1 MLRLHNVALVT
12 ADGVVP
18 HSTID
23 IENGKIAAVYDKLL
37 PTDPAVTVYDANG
50 AFAAPG
56 FVDIHVHGGG
66 GISFMDATAPQ
77 VCEACLAHA
86 RFGTTTIVPTSL
98 TAPMADLVGMIRTVK
113 QAAEMLDTV
122 TIAGVHLEGPFLS
135 PAQCGAQDLS
145 TMLAPTPQNYEPL
158 LKAWEGGVRIMGIA
172 AELDGA
178 FALGE
183 ELQKRGIV
191 ASIAH
196 SDADYDT
203 CAQALQHG
211 FSDITHIYSGCSM
224 VHRKNAYRHG
234 GVVEA
239 GLLEDGFTVQMIADG
254 KHLPPE
260 LLKLIYKC
268 KGADSISLITD
279 ALLPAAAGLPE
290 GTVLTLNGTDKMVL
304 EDGVMK
310 LENRQAFAGSIATTD
325 RLVRNMVNLA
335 GVPLWE
341 AVKMASTTPARV
353 IGLGNQKGALLKG
366 YDADVVLLD
375 ADLQVR
381 DVIARG
387 TFIKR

>member
-1 MLRLHNVALVT
+1 MLRLHDVTRVT

-23 IENGKIAAVYDKLL
+23 IENGKIKAVYDTLL
-37 PTDPAVTVYDANG
+37 PATPDVTVYDANG

-66 GISFMDATAPQ
+66 GISFMDATKEQ

-98 TAPMADLVGMIRTVK
+98 TAPMANLVNMIRTVK
-113 QAAEMLDTV
+113 QAKELLTTV

-145 TMLAPTPQNYEPL
+145 TMLTPTPANFEPL
-158 LKAWEGGVRIMGIA
+158 LGAWQGGIRIMGVA
-172 AELDGA
+172 PELDGA

-183 ELQKRGIV
+183 VLNQNGIV
-191 ASIAH
+191 ASVAH

-203 CAQALQHG
+203 CAKALQHG
-211 FSDITHIYSGCSM
+211 FSDITHIYSGCSI

-239 GLLEDGFTVQMIADG
+239 GLLEDSFTVQMIADG

-279 ALLPAAAGLPE
+279 GLQPSAANLPE
-290 GTVLTLNGTDKMVL
+290 GTELTLNGTDKMVL

-325 RLVRNMVNLA
+325 RLLRNMVQLA
-335 GVPLWE
+335 NMPLHE
-341 AVKMASTTPARV
+341 AVKMASTTPAKV
-353 IGLGNQKGALLKG
+353 IGLENQKGALLAG

-375 ADLQVR
+375 SDLHVR

-387 TFIKR
+387 TFIER

>member
-1 MLRLHNVALVT
+1 MLRLHNVTRIT

-23 IENGKIAAVYDKLL
+23 IENGKIKAVYDTLL
-37 PTDPAVTVYDANG
+37 PATPDITVYDAAG

-66 GISFMDATAPQ
+66 GVSFMDATASQ

-98 TAPMADLVGMIRTVK
+98 TAPMPQLLNMIRTVREA
-113 QAAEMLDTV
+113 QQQLTTV

-145 TMLAPTPQNYEPL
+145 TMLLPTPENFNPL
-158 LKAWEGGVRIMGIA
+158 LGAWQDGVRIMGIA
-172 AELDGA
+172 PELDGA
-178 FALGE
+178 CHLGE

-191 ASIAH
+191 ASVAH

-203 CAQALQHG
+203 CVKALQHG
-211 FSDITHIYSGCSM
+211 FSDITHIYSGCSI

-279 ALLPAAAGLPE
+279 ALQPAAAGLPE
-290 GTVLTLNGTDKMVL
+290 GTVLTLGGTAKMVL

-325 RLVRNMVNLA
+325 RLLRNMVQLA
-335 GVPLWE
+335 DVPLWE

-353 IGLGNQKGALLKG
+353 IGLEKQKGALLEG

-375 ADLQVR
+375 TDLHVR

-387 TFIKR
+387 TFIER